1 MNSRAISLTLAAFVL
16 LACASADSSMS
27 DDTISFSTAQAEVEV
42 QLKAGRSE
50 SACYKVASD
59 VKAEVDTACR
69 NAQKMV
75 NDINTGS
82 SCCKTNAGAVT
93 QADSRL
99 KEVQG
104 KLDRCKSALR
114 DAQDTKVSFP
124 AISFKKLKKGKCASF
139 FGGNSYKN
147 AKRKFDNQKRKCNGL
162 QGQVKAFKRG
172 ASDAKKAQK
181 TAIQKCLNRRHRTIS
196 STYNTAKK
204 QCNSSANKKTWKR
217 AKHMLCVLKKTP
229 LNKCKVAAL
238 PSIKKSKTASINC
251 KGQKFSHG
259 VNKEKK
265 KSEKKKS
272 EKKKS
277 EKIFGNGRGLK
288 HFGNRGPFKG
298 RTLEY
303 LDRQH
308 AKCEADSVIMSAQFR
323 VWGRKARYTGRCRK
337 ALQGKVTEMQTKY
350 SKCHTAQRKN
360 LEFLDRQSVKC
371 NGKQALVEFQF
382 GRYGCSGNK
391 MKYKYKCMD
400 IGAKSEK
407 THYTNCHVAKGKKLE
422 FLDRQTLKCPGQT
435 MAINGFR
442 LSKFNCPGNQMK
454 YRINCVAK

>member
-104 KLDRCKSALR
+104 KLDQCKSALR

-181 TAIQKCLNRRHRTIS
+181 RAIQKCLNRTHRTIA
-196 STYNTAKK
+196 STYNTSKK

-217 AKHMLCVLKKTP
+217 AKHMLCVLNKTP
-229 LNKCKVAAL
+229 LNKCKVGAL
-238 PSIKKSKTASINC
+238 PSITKPKTASINC
-251 KGQKFSHG
+251 KGQTFSHG
-259 VNKEKK
+259 AAQGIGKSKGNLRGKK
-265 KSEKKKS
+265 KNTASVGLQSVDHKTLCMHPLGGQPKSNVKLIWHPGCTKESRLMVKFIPAGDGSYYIQSAKNGNCVHPRGGQPNSNVNLIWHPGCKDTDGRLRFIKVKSGDNFYLKSKKS
-272 EKKKS
+272 GLCVHPKGGTAKS
-277 EKIFGNGRGLK
+277 NVQWIF
-288 HFGNRGPFKG
+288 
-298 RTLEY
+298 
-303 LDRQH
+303 H
-308 AKCEADSVIMSAQFR
+308 A
-323 VWGRKARYTGRCRK
+323 
-337 ALQGKVTEMQTKY
+337 
-350 SKCHTAQRKN
+350 
-360 LEFLDRQSVKC
+360 
-371 NGKQALVEFQF
+371 
-382 GRYGCSGNK
+382 GCSGTRLQFK
-391 MKYKYKCMD
+391 
-400 IGAKSEK
+400 A
-407 THYTNCHVAKGKKLE
+407 
-422 FLDRQTLKCPGQT
+422 LDH
-435 MAINGFR
+435 
-442 LSKFNCPGNQMK
+442 
-454 YRINCVAK
+454 